1 MTKEGK
7 LQYLDV
13 LAVKAKTDASARE
26 EICRHFRKYIHHLS
40 HARYE
45 CWDREDKEQD
55 LWVCFLECL
64 FSYDETKG
72 VHFVHYIM
80 KRLKWKHLNACREKE
95 GDMGRTVPVEEERVP
110 DPRLAGAMTEEEVK
124 GTLARCPMSNQQRT
138 YLDQRLEGKSWQA
151 IAKENHLPRSTL
163 YYQVKRI
170 RQCLVETPEFRET
183 FFA

>member
-13 LAVKAKTDASARE
+13 LAVKAKADASARE

-45 CWDREDKEQD
+45 CWDREDEEQD

-80 KRLKWKHLNACREKE
+80 KRLK
-95 GDMGRTVPVEEERVP
+95 
-110 DPRLAGAMTEEEVK
+110 
-124 GTLARCPMSNQQRT
+124 
-138 YLDQRLEGKSWQA
+138 
-151 IAKENHLPRSTL
+151 
-163 YYQVKRI
+163 
-170 RQCLVETPEFRET
+170 
-183 FFA
+183 